1 MKIIGGWHIHNC
13 NKLVTNARKEIRMKK
28 RYQSTIL
35 LALTGVLLIGCGRM
49 EVQKTEQKENQ
60 AAAQEK
66 NTQADISGTQDETM
80 QKIEETRVEKR
91 RMVMLD
97 NKLYVETGETSCT
110 PRCGMRDFHFNSS
123 VKEGVPTKNY
133 QTNFGKGYSG
143 QFGTRDN
150 RIEIFL
156 DEAWHVFAYNENDF
170 DGVAMRVLSN
180 TNHSLE
186 FAIHSETDANV
197 QFGDSYLLEVFDE
210 ESDTWVSVYPK
221 NMRYHEENVAFHDIA
236 YIVEK
241 GKTNIVTEDWTL
253 VYGNLDAGKYR
264 IVKEIMDFR
273 GTGDYITHTLTAEFE
288 I

>member
-1 MKIIGGWHIHNC
+1 
-13 NKLVTNARKEIRMKK
+13 MKK

-49 EVQKTEQKENQ
+49 EVQRTEQKENQ

-66 NTQADISGTQDETM
+66 NTETDISGTQAETTQKIDET
-80 QKIEETRVEKR
+80 KVEKR

-97 NKLYVETGETSCT
+97 DKLYVETGETSSI
-110 PRCGMRDFHFNSS
+110 PRCGNLDFQFDSS
-123 VKEGVPTKNY
+123 VKEGVPKKNY
-133 QTNFGKGYSG
+133 QTNFWKRLGG
-143 QFGTRDN
+143 QCGTRNN
-150 RIEIFL
+150 RIEIYL
-156 DEAWHVFAYNENDF
+156 DEAWHIFAYNENDF
-170 DGVAMRVLSN
+170 DGVTMRVLQN

-210 ESDTWVSVYPK
+210 EIGTWVSVYPK
-221 NMRYHEENVAFHDIA
+221 KENVGFHEIA
-236 YIVEK
+236 HILEK
-241 GKTNIVTEDWTL
+241 GKTNIVSEDWTL
-253 VYGNLDAGKYR
+253 LYGNLDAGKYR